1 MLLRFHSVL
10 ASSGRETSPFSTGLL
25 RLEVARRSSAS
36 HWRSPAALSIAFFA
50 SALVF
55 APVVSAQSCSTSNA
69 FLASLPAWTAPL
81 DRVVSLHA
89 RDISLRDAL
98 DRVSSAAR
106 IRLSYTSEAI
116 PLDSRVCAAFD
127 TIPLGEALAL
137 LLRNTPVLPISAGGE
152 HVVLMPSQ
160 APGTDPVVPRTLDR
174 VVVTGSTIEASARP
188 LTVAMNVVNGAQLSH
203 YAEGNLGQA
212 LSDVVPG
219 LWVWQGAP
227 TSLLAHYGS
236 IRGTSSFGASY
247 PKVYVD
253 GIELANPLLVTQ
265 FTPETVERIEVIRGP
280 QGAALYGTDA
290 ISGVINIVTR
300 HDGSNGGP
308 TTVVRS
314 AVGAASSAYVP
325 RSAITQ
331 DHAVTIREGSNAQS
345 GSASFTSGG
354 VGEYLPGAFAR
365 HTTGSA
371 GFRIV
376 RSKLIATA
384 TGRIFASESA
394 DPMSPLFRDSVSA
407 TRAGLVIP
415 QSVQEYTLGG
425 SATVVQS
432 DRWTH
437 SIVAGF
443 DGSRLTNLADYHTP
457 LPSAAAPDLGSAGGN
472 ANLGSI
478 RVSSVGKLG
487 DPDNLATTLTFA
499 AENSMLDFRPAR
511 DTTTP
516 AATTPLLSSIRRWT
530 TAGVA
535 QANLGWRDAAYLTT
549 GLRVERNQSLSD
561 ANVSVLP
568 MLGVAGL
575 RDIGPVTVK
584 LRSAY
589 GRGIRAA
596 TTPIRETAWFDPRRD
611 EQLMDLS
618 PEQQS
623 GIEAGMD
630 LFVGKTFGLQVT
642 RFDQLASGL
651 IQRVAY
657 VIADQHQQAP
667 PGEWY
672 SPPSQPYS
680 PEDRHI
686 AYLLQNVGQ
695 ITNRG
700 WELKSDLNLGSLAL
714 SGTFSTVDSR
724 VKQVARNYIGDLQ
737 VGDRMLEVPSKTGSF
752 SAAWTS
758 GGWTS
763 FVVASRSWDWID
775 YDRVALAGAFSN
787 STQADAQLVG
797 QQLRNYWLR
806 YSGVTRLRASLGRT
820 LFRGVSFTLSGD
832 NLLNRQHGE
841 PDNITVVPGRT
852 LSFGLRAIM

>member
-1 MLLRFHSVL
+1 
-10 ASSGRETSPFSTGLL
+10 
-25 RLEVARRSSAS
+25 
-36 HWRSPAALSIAFFA
+36 
-50 SALVF
+50 
-55 APVVSAQSCSTSNA
+55 
-69 FLASLPAWTAPL
+69 
-81 DRVVSLHA
+81 
-89 RDISLRDAL
+89 
-98 DRVSSAAR
+98 
-106 IRLSYTSEAI
+106 
-116 PLDSRVCAAFD
+116 
-127 TIPLGEALAL
+127 
-137 LLRNTPVLPISAGGE
+137 
-152 HVVLMPSQ
+152 
-160 APGTDPVVPRTLDR
+160 
-174 VVVTGSTIEASARP
+174 
-188 LTVAMNVVNGAQLSH
+188 MNVLSGDQLSH

-212 LSDVVPG
+212 LSDAVPG
-219 LWVWQGAP
+219 LWVWQSGP

-308 TTVVRS
+308 STVVRS

-331 DHAVTIREGSNAQS
+331 DHAVTVREGSNAES

-354 VGEYLPGAFAR
+354 VGEYLPGAFAK

-394 DPMSPLFRDSVSA
+394 DPTSPLFRDSVSA
-407 TRAGLVIP
+407 ARAGLVVP

-425 SATVVQS
+425 TATIVQS

-457 LPSAAAPDLGSAGGN
+457 LPSASAPDLGSAGGN
-472 ANLGSI
+472 ANLTSLRI
-478 RVSSVGKLG
+478 SSVAKLG
-487 DPDNLATTLTFA
+487 DPENLATTLTFA
-499 AENSMLDFRPAR
+499 AENSMLDFRAQADTGSTQPA
-511 DTTTP
+511 T
-516 AATTPLLSSIRRWT
+516 AALSSAVVRRWT
-530 TAGVA
+530 TGGVA
-535 QANLGWRDAAYLTT
+535 QANIGWRDAGYFTT
-549 GLRVERNQSLSD
+549 GLRVERNESLGSG

-568 MLGVAGL
+568 MFGIAGL

-589 GRGIRAA
+589 GRGIRPA
-596 TTPIRETAWFDPRRD
+596 TTPIRETAWFDPRR
-611 EQLMDLS
+611 EAQLVDLA

-623 GIEAGMD
+623 GIETGMD
-630 LFVGKTFGLQVT
+630 LYVGKKFGFQVT

-657 VIADQHQQAP
+657 VAP
-667 PGEWY
+667 EYHSEGPSSGEGPSGGWY
-672 SPPSQPYS
+672 TPPQQPYAPS
-680 PEDRHI
+680 DRHI
-686 AYLLQNVGQ
+686 SYLLQNVGQ

-700 WELKSDLNLGSLAL
+700 WELKSDLNLGTVAL

-724 VKQVARNYIGDLQ
+724 VKRVATNYIGDLR
-737 VGDRMLEVPSKTGSF
+737 VGDRMLEVPSKTGSL
-752 SAAWTS
+752 SAAWTG

-763 FVVASRSWDWID
+763 FLVASRSWDWID

-797 QQLRNYWLR
+797 QQLRNYWLN
-806 YSGVTRLRASLGRT
+806 YSGVTRLRASIGRN
-820 LFRGVSFTLSGD
+820 LLRGLSFTLSGE

-852 LSFGLRAIM
+852 VSFGLRAVM